1 MEFSENTI
9 INNRYKLLRSIGRG
23 SFGEVWLAADQKLQG
38 KKVAI
43 KIYIALDTR
52 GLNEFKNEFNSVHD
66 LHHHNLLRA
75 DYFDSIGDNPY
86 LVMPYCPL
94 CVGDKVGEMAEVEIW
109 TFIRDV
115 ANGLAYL
122 HENDIIHRDIKPD
135 NILKDEHGNYV
146 ISDFGLSA
154 KMRSTLR
161 KASERLNNTAGTI
174 GYMAPEMFSARPNA
188 VKATDIWALGASIYE
203 IATGVMPFF
212 GQGGIM
218 VAHGAELPELPD
230 KYSKELNTLMKK
242 CLAKEPWDRP
252 TAENI
257 KKLIEERSNN
267 CTNSDDAVLKV
278 PDDYEVHFSSSD
290 NVENDEH
297 NEVLQ
302 KALKKKKFFKVSFWI
317 SICLLIISVVSVIM
331 LADNYQ
337 SKLDEANNVIN
348 NIETICTN
356 ETSGCYP
363 NFFQDWIS
371 TNHSNN
377 SHDQKE
383 YSISGNKGDIIWFR
397 YRVDSEPFDH
407 FRALITSN
415 AYTYIIED
423 VSGENKFGVVSY
435 KLPNSG
441 DYTLRLE
448 YVKDNSVSCGTD
460 NVRVYNIGLIRLP
473 IGAIMNEIAPYIK
486 RNLNRYVEERT
497 SDVEDYVDVDSCTEA
512 DVDTC
517 VEAYDSCAHI

>member
-1 MEFSENTI
+1 MEFFVNTI
-9 INNRYKLLRSIGRG
+9 INDRYKLLKFIGRG
-23 SFGEVWLAADQKLQG
+23 SFGEVWLATDLKL
-38 KKVAI
+38 KKEVAI
-43 KIYIALDTR
+43 KIYIALDPK
-52 GLNEFKNEFNSVHD
+52 GLNEFKNEFICVHG
-66 LHHHNLLRA
+66 LTHPNLLRP
-75 DYFDSIGDNPY
+75 DYFDSVGDNPY
-86 LVMPYCPL
+86 IVMPYCPL
-94 CVGDKVGEMAEVEIW
+94 CVGNKVGEMEEAEIW

-122 HENDIIHRDIKPD
+122 HSKDIIHRDIKPD
-135 NILKDEHGNYV
+135 NILKDKEGNYV
-146 ISDFGLSA
+146 ISDFGLST

-161 KASERLNNTAGTI
+161 KASKRLNDAAGTI
-174 GYMAPEMFSARPNA
+174 GYMAPEMFSANPNA

-203 IATGVMPFF
+203 IATGGMPFN

-218 VAHGAELPELPD
+218 LAHGAELPELPD
-230 KYSKELNTLMKK
+230 KYSKALNTLMRK
-242 CLAKEPWDRP
+242 CLAKDPWDRP
-252 TAENI
+252 TAEDI
-257 KKLIEERSNN
+257 KELIGERSSTTAN
-267 CTNSDDAVLKV
+267 TDDAVLKV
-278 PDDYEVHFSSSD
+278 PYDYEVHLYSTD
-290 NVENDEH
+290 NGKNDGH
-297 NEVLQ
+297 NGDLQ
-302 KALKKKKFFKVSFWI
+302 KALKKKRFFKVSFWI
-317 SICLLIISVVSVIM
+317 TICLLIISVVSVVM

-397 YRVDSEPFDH
+397 YRVDSESFDH

-423 VSGENKFGVVSY
+423 VSGKNKFGVVSY
-435 KLPNSG
+435 KLPNNG

-473 IGAIMNEIAPYIK
+473 IGVIMNEIAPYIK
-486 RNLNRYVEERT
+486 RNLNRYVEEWT
-497 SDVEDYVDVDSCTEA
+497 SDVEDYVDVDPCTEA

-517 VEAYDSCAHI
+517 VEADDSCAYI